1 VNVKIVHNI
10 LLREVIVTKVP
21 GAKNILDQSHIKEE
35 KQEMSPT
42 MRFGSM
48 KLFCGSASQGLGKEI
63 ADYICQI
70 SPYTVQPGAYSRQI
84 FSNENIF
91 MKLEES
97 VRGKDVYLVQTMASP
112 VHDNFMEML
121 IMIDAL
127 KRDSAW
133 RINLVVPY
141 MSYTRSDKKDQP
153 RVPITARLIANMI
166 ETAGADRYITVDLHS
181 GQIQGFFNIP
191 GDALTAFHLLS
202 DYVKAQ
208 LDSGE
213 LDDLVV
219 VATDLGFAKQ
229 GRNWAETLGVPLAFV
244 EKRRVDNAESPK
256 ALSLI
261 GDVKGKN
268 VLLVDDEVNTAG
280 SIVSAVNVVRDYGA
294 KDVSFAFTHPFLSE
308 EAYKRLAE
316 LELREIIFTNTLPL
330 PNNRKLP
337 NMTVLSVAPLLGE
350 VILRAHEGRSVGE
363 LFDE

>member
-1 VNVKIVHNI
+1 MP
-10 LLREVIVTKVP
+10 KVP
-21 GAKNILDQSHIKEE
+21 RTKNPPELSTDELQVL
-35 KQEMSPT
+35 SPT

-48 KLFCGSASQGLGKEI
+48 KLFSGSASKGLGKEI
-63 ADYICQI
+63 VDYICQHSSYQI
-70 SPYTVQPGAYSRQI
+70 HPGVYTREI

-91 MKLEES
+91 VKLEES

-141 MSYTRSDKKDQP
+141 LSYTRSDKKDQP
-153 RVPITARLIANMI
+153 RVPITARLVANML
-166 ETAGADRYITVDLHS
+166 ETAGVDRYMTVDLHS

-202 DYVKAQ
+202 NYVKKKMTA
-208 LDSGE
+208 GE
-213 LDDLVV
+213 LENLVV

-229 GRNWAETLGVPLAFV
+229 GRNWAEKLDVPLAFV

-261 GDVKGKN
+261 GDVRDKN

-294 KDVSFAFTHPFLSE
+294 KDVSFAFTHPFFTE
-308 EAYKRLAE
+308 TAYKRLADAD
-316 LELREIIFTNTLPL
+316 LREIIFTNTLPL